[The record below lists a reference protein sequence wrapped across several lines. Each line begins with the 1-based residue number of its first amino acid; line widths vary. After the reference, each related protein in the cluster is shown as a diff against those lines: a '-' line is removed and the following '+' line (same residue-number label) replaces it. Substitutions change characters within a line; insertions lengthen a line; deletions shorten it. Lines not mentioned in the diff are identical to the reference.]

1 MMKQL
6 ASIISLIVPGIAIA
20 HPGHAV
26 TEQLHTLLHNEH
38 LLVLIAIA
46 AAVVATA
53 GIINKFK

>member
-1 MMKQL
+1 MKKL
-6 ASIISLIVPGIAIA
+6 AHYVALLMPGIAFA

-26 TEQLHTLLHNEH
+26 TEQLHTLLHSEH

-46 AAVVATA
+46 AAVIATA